1 MNTDENSKQNER
13 LKICLKMCQSA
24 PVDKKITGFSTRVVE
39 NNNDDWFDSKPTKQI
54 KCLACSN
61 PRTRY
66 FSTYLIIL
74 LISFWFFLIS
84 AIIAYFHPMYS
95 VFGVGIL
102 LSRGAAFPII
112 ALTMLAMF
120 LVTYDFTTWC
130 RKHLKTRCATLFDFQ
145 ILFHRF
151 SGMLITF
158 YSIVNSIG
166 HLTGSLKAIHE
177 EDDVGETN

>member
-24 PVDKKITGFSTRVVE
+24 PVDKKIAGFSTRVVE

-74 LISFWFFLIS
+74 LISF
-84 AIIAYFHPMYS
+84 
-95 VFGVGIL
+95 
-102 LSRGAAFPII
+102 
-112 ALTMLAMF
+112 
-120 LVTYDFTTWC
+120 
-130 RKHLKTRCATLFDFQ
+130 
-145 ILFHRF
+145 
-151 SGMLITF
+151 
-158 YSIVNSIG
+158 
-166 HLTGSLKAIHE
+166 
-177 EDDVGETN
+177 